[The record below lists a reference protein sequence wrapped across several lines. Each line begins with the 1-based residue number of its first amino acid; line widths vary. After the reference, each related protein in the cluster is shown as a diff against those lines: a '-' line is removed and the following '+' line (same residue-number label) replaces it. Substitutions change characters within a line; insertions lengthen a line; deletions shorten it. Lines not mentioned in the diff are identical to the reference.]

1 MNEEQAVLD
10 FFAKSENLP
19 LALAVA
25 EQMDKQREQI
35 NNRLWLALMQ
45 RLNVLVGEHELSW
58 QLEATED
65 KNAPDCLVGLHCN
78 LRIAQALYL
87 RPMVEQQS
95 LGGNLRIYFG
105 LMWNVTPTPEQLEL
119 SEVSKLKEALQNA
132 NFKTNESFL
141 AWQWTA
147 FHPRRKDFL
156 LRYSRQPENTLDEMI
171 KVLQTL
177 LLDFNEAI
185 TLANTAL
192 KDAPRSMNISLEK
205 LLSKRTN

>member
-10 FFAKSENLP
+10 FFAKTENLP

-45 RLNVLVGEHELSW
+45 RLNVLVSEHKLPW

-78 LRIAQALYL
+78 LRIAQVLYL
-87 RPMVEQQS
+87 RPMVEQQN

-119 SEVSKLKEALQNA
+119 PEIKKLKEALQKA

-156 LRYSRQPENTLDEMI
+156 LRYSHQPESTLEEI
-171 KVLQTL
+171 TVILQTL
-177 LLDFNEAI
+177 LVDFNEAI

-205 LLSKRTN
+205 LLSKRSN